1 MSVAAIDRVALH
13 WIKVFRKNAS
23 GCATVMGALV
33 LLGWA
38 MNLNALK
45 SILPGLASMKANTAL
60 CILFLSLSLWFLD
73 GHSPRFHKARS
84 QLLGLSC
91 ACFAAVLSFLTLC
104 EYVLGT
110 NLRID
115 EILFQDLS
123 PDGISLPG
131 RMAPHS
137 ALALFILGCALLL
150 SSVEAKGGFRPAQF
164 LALIPAVISLAAVAG
179 YLYSVVSL
187 YRIASYTGMALHTA
201 IAVFLLSV
209 GVILTPPDRAI
220 AAIISSNGLGGV
232 VVRRLLPAAFLVPLG
247 IGWIR
252 MEGQKAGL
260 YGTEFGLA
268 LMATSCV
275 LVFSVVIY
283 LSAVQVQKIDDARQ
297 AAEQGVLEL
306 NYTLQ
311 ALVDVFPLPVIFLN
325 PDARVR
331 LWNMATERIF
341 GWPSLQVRN
350 KKFPL
355 VPDDRLAEFQT
366 MFELLEAGEA
376 VTGIKTELCTRDDV
390 RMPVAMWAAPI
401 EIGKRGFSGSI
412 LILDDMNKRKEL
424 ENELR
429 EARTALA
436 MRAAP
441 MPSDSPRG

>member
-1 MSVAAIDRVALH
+1 
-13 WIKVFRKNAS
+13 
-23 GCATVMGALV
+23 
-33 LLGWA
+33 
-38 MNLNALK
+38 
-45 SILPGLASMKANTAL
+45 MKANTAF
-60 CILFLSLSLWFLD
+60 CILFLGLSSWFLD
-73 GHSPRFHKARS
+73 GHSPRFQKSGS
-84 QLLGLSC
+84 QLMGLSC
-91 ACFAAVLSFLTLC
+91 ACFAATLSFLTLC
-104 EYVLGT
+104 EYVLGK

-115 EILFQDLS
+115 EFLFRDLS
-123 PDGISLPG
+123 PDGISIPG
-131 RMAPHS
+131 RMAPHT
-137 ALALFILGCALLL
+137 AMALFILGCALLL
-150 SSVEAKGGFRPAQF
+150 SSVETKRGFRPGQ
-164 LALIPAVISLAAVAG
+164 LLGLVPAVISFVAIAG

-201 IAVFLLSV
+201 VAIFLLSV
-209 GVILTPPDRAI
+209 GVILTPPDRGI
-220 AAIISSNGLGGV
+220 AAILSTNGLGGV

-252 MEGQKAGL
+252 MEGQKAGF

-283 LSAVQVQKIDDARQ
+283 LSAVQVQKIDEARR

-325 PDARVR
+325 PDAKVR
-331 LWNMATERIF
+331 LWNAATERIF

-355 VPDDRLAEFQT
+355 VPGDRLAEFQT
-366 MFELLEAGEA
+366 TFELLEAGES

-390 RMPVAMWAAPI
+390 RIPVAMWAAPI

-412 LILDDMNKRKEL
+412 LIFDDMNKRKEL

-436 MRAAP
+436 LQTGQV
-441 MPSDSPRG
+441 S